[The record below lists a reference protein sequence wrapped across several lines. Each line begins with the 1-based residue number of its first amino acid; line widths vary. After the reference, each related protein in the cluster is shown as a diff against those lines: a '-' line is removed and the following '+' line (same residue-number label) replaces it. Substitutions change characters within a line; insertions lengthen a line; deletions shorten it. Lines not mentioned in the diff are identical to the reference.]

1 MTVQELINEL
11 QKVENKNLKVVV
23 KGSDPTDWVYHND
36 IEDVEVKNV
45 YHDELDSYRRRVVID
60 AGCF

>member
-11 QKVENKNLKVVV
+11 QKVKHKHLEVVI

-36 IEDVEVKNV
+36 IEDVEVANV
-45 YHDELDSYRRRVVID
+45 YHEELDGYRRRVVID